1 MLVPTSIQRLPD
13 SRGCF
18 NGALLFGATVS
29 QIASTLAQVTRVKM
43 LGEAHYY
50 VGQLVPLNTGRR
62 FIVRRD
68 DIKTSTV
75 NNFLYQSTPISTQLG
90 LVIQY
95 VTRNFSNAL
104 PVTLDVELR
113 DTAGNSYTGTVLDV
127 GIRMAETELQSDPNT
142 ALMAFSGAELISAP
156 SNPTP
161 DPPRPLFVPSA
172 NRGQLLNV
180 KITAGN
186 CLVLGCHIYD
196 LYQPE
201 ITP

>member
-1 MLVPTSIQRLPD
+1 
-13 SRGCF
+13 
-18 NGALLFGATVS
+18 
-29 QIASTLAQVTRVKM
+29 M

-113 DTAGNSYTGTVLDV
+113 DTAGNSYTGAVLDV

-142 ALMAFSGAELISAP
+142 ALI
-156 SNPTP
+156 
-161 DPPRPLFVPSA
+161 
-172 NRGQLLNV
+172 GQLLNV

-186 CLVLGCHIYD
+186 CLILGCHIYD

-201 ITP
+201 VTP

>member
-1 MLVPTSIQRLPD
+1 
-13 SRGCF
+13 
-18 NGALLFGATVS
+18 
-29 QIASTLAQVTRVKM
+29 M

-113 DTAGNSYTGTVLDV
+113 DTTGNSYTGTVLDV
-127 GIRMAETELQSDPNT
+127 GVRMAETELQSDPNT
-142 ALMAFSGAELISAP
+142 ALIAFSGAELISAP
-156 SNPTP
+156 SNPSP

-186 CLVLGCHIYD
+186 CLILGCHIYD

-201 ITP
+201 VTP